1 MLTSA
6 RRKECLVSKAET
18 LPVAD
23 GVATRVLCTE
33 VLEHVDDPAWVLRE
47 LVRIGAAGSI
57 YLITVPDPVG
67 ERVQQKIAPPF
78 YFKQPNHLRIFSRDE
93 FATTVA
99 EAGLEITHRGSY
111 GFFWSV

>member
-1 MLTSA
+1 LLTSA

-23 GVATRVLCTE
+23 GIATRVLCTE

-78 YFKQPNHLRIFSRDE
+78 YFKQPNHLRIFSRD
-93 FATTVA
+93 
-99 EAGLEITHRGSY
+99 
-111 GFFWSV
+111 